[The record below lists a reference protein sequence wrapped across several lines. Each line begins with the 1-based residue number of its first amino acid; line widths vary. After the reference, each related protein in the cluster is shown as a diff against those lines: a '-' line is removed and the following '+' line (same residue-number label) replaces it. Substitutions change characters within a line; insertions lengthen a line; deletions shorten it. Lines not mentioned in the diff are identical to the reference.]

1 MTNDRFTGRLPFWRA
16 TWVIARRDVT
26 TIVFSKSFLLFLLA
40 PLFAL
45 LIAGTASA
53 ILMGSDQ
60 RLANPRI
67 LVAMDEA
74 DSGRVKSA
82 SRIVKEKAGL
92 ALPEFIYDSRESD
105 PRQKLKDKELNL
117 MAVLTGDLEYP
128 VLVGSRKQVD
138 AITGRMSVVLAE
150 ARRDDAEV
158 GSFPEIKPDYVK
170 ASGEGA
176 AATGIDH
183 TRGAFITSKAAQFAL
198 YLLTST
204 LAIMVLTNLIEE
216 KGNKIIEILAT
227 AIPMEALFLGKLLG
241 MLCVSAVAL
250 TIWSTF
256 SIVLGAGVTAT
267 LEAAGMS
274 IEPVIGW
281 LPFLGLFAVYYVMSY
296 LIFGSIYLTTGGM
309 SPTPRE
315 AQIYTLPISIVQLLS
330 FLGGAYAASAGGLAT
345 WVGIAFPLTSPY
357 VLLGYAAEKGGS
369 WIHLVGVAW
378 QLAMVFLA
386 IRFGAQIFQSR
397 VIDQRPVFRFGRT
410 AAVRSNP

>member
-1 MTNDRFTGRLPFWRA
+1 MTDERPTGRLPFWRA

-60 RLANPRI
+60 RLANPKI
-67 LVAMDEA
+67 LVAMDQN
-74 DSGRVKSA
+74 DSARVKNA
-82 SRIVKEKAGL
+82 SVTVREKAGL
-92 ALPEFIYDSRESD
+92 GLPQFIYDSSGSD
-105 PRQKLKDKELNL
+105 PREKLKDKELNL
-117 MAVLTGDLEYP
+117 MAVLTGDLASP
-128 VLVGSRKQVD
+128 VLVGSRNQVD

-150 ARRDDAEV
+150 AQRDDADTRNY
-158 GSFPEIKPDYVK
+158 PDITPDYVK
-170 ASGEGA
+170 PAGEGA
-176 AATGIDH
+176 AVTGIDH

-274 IEPVIGW
+274 IEPTVGW
-281 LPFLGLFAVYYVMSY
+281 LPFLGLFAVYYIMSY

-330 FLGGAYAASAGGLAT
+330 FLGGAYAASAGGLVT
-345 WVGIAFPLTSPY
+345 WIGIAFPLTSPY
-357 VLLGYAAEKGGS
+357 VLLGHAAEKGGS

-378 QLAMVFLA
+378 QIAMVFLS
-386 IRFGAQIFQSR
+386 IRFGAQIFRSR
-397 VIDQRPVFRFGRT
+397 VIDQRPVFRFGRR
-410 AAVRSNP
+410 AAASNNT